1 MTLWSKGLNIQSND
15 RVKMLEIYIYTMSN
29 MSSSIIDSCFPGI
42 EPKPVIKGNK
52 MPGIIASL
60 IRCPIYVAIT
70 ATIYVRRNFFL
81 ITCSHYIKSILHL
94 NIEQI
99 MLSIIMQL
107 TEFLVTYHTTSLF
120 TLCPLSYYQSF
131 VIQYIYNIYMHDK
144 SSKYILEQKIRVDWI
159 MHS

>member
-1 MTLWSKGLNIQSND
+1 
-15 RVKMLEIYIYTMSN
+15 MLEIYIHYVEYVLFYH
-29 MSSSIIDSCFPGI
+29 ISCFPEI

-52 MPGIIASL
+52 MPGIIAQPDKMS
-60 IRCPIYVAIT
+60 YVAIT

-107 TEFLVTYHTTSLF
+107 TEFLVAYHTTSLF
-120 TLCPLSYYQSF
+120 ILCPLSYYQSF
-131 VIQYIYNIYMHDK
+131 VIQYIYNIYMHYL
-144 SSKYILEQKIRVDWI
+144 SPKYILEQKIRVDWI